1 MYNAYGSNV
10 YKKYQVNMGNPY
22 QIKPKKAT
30 QPNKGVVSP
39 INNAKEEADDILE
52 NARLEAEKILQEANV
67 EANAILEAAQEEVAA
82 FMQDAMQQAKEEG
95 YKNGEEMAR
104 KHYQNLLEETEALK
118 HQAKETLE
126 GTVSSMEE
134 EMVDTVLEIG
144 KKIIGIELSQNRDV
158 IIGLIRTA
166 LLGSSLSGETVV
178 HVCPDDYDYVEENKD
193 KLLSAG
199 KNNRNIEIYKD
210 YSMEKGEC
218 LIETEYGSVESSI
231 EAQYSGIERSFKE
244 LMGSDND
251 IS

>member
-1 MYNAYGSNV
+1 LYNAYRNNI

-22 QIKPKKAT
+22 QMKPKKAI

-39 INNAKEEADDILE
+39 INNAKEEADEILE
-52 NARLEAEKILQEANV
+52 KAQLEAEKILKEANH
-67 EANAILEAAQEEVAA
+67 EANAILEATQEEIAA

-104 KHYQNLLEETEALK
+104 KHYQSLLEEAEVLK
-118 HQAKETLE
+118 HQAKEALE
-126 GTVSSMEE
+126 DTVSSMEE

-144 KKIIGIELSQNRDV
+144 KKIISIELSQNRDV
-158 IIGLIRTA
+158 IIGLIRSA
-166 LLGSSLSGETVV
+166 LLGSSLSGEAVV

-193 KLLSAG
+193 KLLSTG
-199 KNNRNIEIYKD
+199 KSNRNIEIYKD
-210 YSMEKGEC
+210 FGMEKGEC

-231 EAQYSGIERSFKE
+231 EAQYNGVELAFKE
-244 LMGSDND
+244 ILGNDND